1 MNTIALLFFKEHIIF
16 ESGAVKPVELT
27 MHIPLPFSQL
37 ISVPS
42 TS

>member
-1 MNTIALLFFKEHIIF
+1 MSTIALLFFKEQIIL
-16 ESGAVKPVELT
+16 ESGAVKPVKFT
-27 MHIPLPFSQL
+27 THISLPFSQL